1 MNRFITMLLSAVI
14 ACTSVQVPVLAEMAP
29 VMHEIY
35 VSPDGNDEATG
46 SKESP
51 FRTVERARDEVRKL
65 NDNMTAD
72 INVYLREGVYRLEE
86 TLEFT
91 SDDSGTNGYYVNYK
105 SYPGEEA
112 VISGAKKIEG
122 WKKTSD
128 GKMWTANVDGIEYAP
143 QLYVN
148 NRRARRAQSEELID
162 VDAFYTLPG
171 SKEAADGL
179 ISKNTKYASYKNA
192 EDIQLHFARGWRS
205 YTINV
210 ERISASS
217 EGSRFLLRQ
226 PSLKAMMGLIS
237 TVSHSVE
244 PGHNFI
250 LENAFEELDVEGEFY
265 YDRSEKKLYYLPRS
279 DENMATAEVEL
290 PVLEQLMTI
299 RGAHGGNKVKNITF
313 DSLTMGHTAWLRM
326 CRYGHIGDQAGDM
339 LPEETKWITEPGFTM
354 VPATIQMNFAEK
366 VNFTN
371 NKICDIGDAG
381 IGMYNGVSGCRVE
394 GNAFFDIGDSAVT
407 IGTADYTYGS
417 KETDGTNVAAGKIAS
432 ASSYD
437 LYGNPFNAIDGNRKT
452 AWNPPKAGPH
462 WLQIDLGEKYSIDRI
477 EIDDRIDSPSA
488 SNTRNNIEIL
498 ASNDADF
505 QRYKV
510 IASLGPVPYEQYG
523 TAVLKSNT
531 DEKFRYVR
539 VSRKEYFLVP
549 EVRVISKDI
558 GTTAGIEICSN
569 NSVTNN
575 VITRIGLMNYGAPG
589 VTAYYVQGM
598 DISHNHFYDIP
609 YSGISEGWGWT
620 NYPDNVECRDNR
632 LNYNLLE
639 NHMQVAF
646 DGGGIYMLGNQINTT
661 EIGNYVRE
669 QHNNLAALYLDSG
682 SERITLKNNVT
693 EVAPFAF
700 SSAGISA
707 NNLWKDNWS
716 TGSHS
721 VINLNENCLIDN
733 NQLIIP
739 GNAPLE
745 AVAVM
750 KNAGVEEK
758 YRGLEEKAGKNYW
771 PVSREMLTNNAKKEI
786 VMGLMGD
793 ATFVGQYLTYYI
805 HSAQEWLKIA
815 EVGSGLCQYPQE
827 AVDRLYAALDEANTV
842 VAKEPVNRDDILE
855 ARWTLFDRIEEFKNS
870 KITYPVDEL
879 VEIAEKELE
888 NTVIGSDEGMNA
900 QYDYNVLVGA
910 IKEAQK
916 YPDDEIIK
924 QYLEQ
929 SIISLRKNKVN
940 FDILSASLPDQTGS
954 AVIDK
959 ENNLVTVPVKHL
971 ADLSAIK
978 PNLGINSQVRITPS
992 LDVPQN
998 FTKDVVYT
1006 ISSLD
1011 GKHSKQWTVRAQ
1023 KPIPLSQEGAVSLKD
1038 AIADKDNWNMF
1049 SSMNCSNYSGEIY
1062 GDITMNFDME
1072 IASREMSYPGFVF
1085 RTQDPDKDFT
1095 QKGNATYILIF
1106 TPGQIEFYRFNDGIR
1121 TQFYGP
1127 VASVPAIFGGAIQT
1141 DAFKLGTGLKNKME
1155 IVTRNEGDGVRL
1167 KCTIN
1172 GEVIFDFVDNYPG
1185 AILDAG
1191 YIGTV
1196 SPDSPV
1202 ILTAE

>member
-1 MNRFITMLLSAVI
+1 MKKFITMLLSATLL
-14 ACTSVQVPVLAEMAP
+14 TSCLPGAVFAEKTDAMY
-29 VMHEIY
+29 EIY
-35 VSPDGNDEATG
+35 VSVDGSDDGDG
-46 SKESP
+46 SFKAP
-51 FRTVERARDEVRKL
+51 FKTIERARDEVRKL

-72 INVYLREGVYRLEE
+72 INVYLRGGVYRLDK

-91 SDDSGTNGYYVNYK
+91 PEDSGTNGYYVNYK

-112 VISGAKKIEG
+112 QISGAKKITGFE
-122 WKKTSD
+122 KTSD
-128 GKMWTANVDGIEYAP
+128 GRMWVADVDGIEYAP

-148 NRRARRAQSEELID
+148 NRRARRAQSEEFID
-162 VDAFYTLPG
+162 VDAMYSLPG
-171 SKEAADGL
+171 STEAADG
-179 ISKNTKYASYKNA
+179 IVNKDTKYASYKSQ

-210 ERISASS
+210 EKISASS
-217 EGSRFLLRQ
+217 EGSKFQLRQ

-237 TVSHSVE
+237 TVSHSVDK
-244 PGHNFI
+244 GHNFI

-265 YDRSEKKLYYLPRS
+265 YNRNEKKIYYIPRP
-279 DENMATAEVEL
+279 DEDMTKADVEL
-290 PVLEQLMTI
+290 PVLEQLMNIKGEYSTK
-299 RGAHGGNKVKNITF
+299 KVENICF
-313 DSLTMGHTAWLRM
+313 DSLTLGHTAWIRM

-339 LPEETKWITEPGFTM
+339 LPEEEEWITEPGFTM
-354 VPATIQMNFAEK
+354 VPATIQMNYANK

-381 IGMYNGVSGCRVE
+381 IGMYNAVSSCKIE
-394 GNAFFDIGDSAVT
+394 GNAFYDIGDSAVT
-407 IGTADYTYGS
+407 IGTADFVYSS
-417 KETDGTNVAAGKIAS
+417 KETDGTNVAAGKKAS

-437 LYGNPFNAIDGNRKT
+437 LYGNPYNAIDGNVKT

-462 WLQIDLGEKYSIDRI
+462 WLQIDLGEAYSIDRI
-477 EIDDRIDSPSA
+477 EIDDRIDSPSS

-498 ASNDADF
+498 GSNDEDF
-505 QRYKV
+505 KNYKLV
-510 IASLGPVPYEQYG
+510 ASLGPEAFEQYG
-523 TAVLKSNT
+523 TAVLQSKTN
-531 DEKFRYVR
+531 EKFRYVR
-539 VSRKEYFLVP
+539 VSRKEYFLLP
-549 EVRVISKDI
+549 EIRVISKDP
-558 GTTAGIEICSN
+558 GVSKGVEICSN

-609 YSGISEGWGWT
+609 YSGISEGWGWI

-693 EVAPFAF
+693 EIAPFSF
-700 SSAGISA
+700 SSAGVSA

-716 TGSHS
+716 TGTHS
-721 VINLNENCLIDN
+721 VININENCLVDN
-733 NQLIIP
+733 NSIIIP
-739 GNAPLE
+739 GNAPVD

-750 KNAGVEEK
+750 KNAGVEER

-786 VMGLMGD
+786 VMGLMSD
-793 ATFVGQYLTYYI
+793 ATFVNQYLVYYI
-805 HSAQEWLKIA
+805 HSAQEWLRMA
-815 EVGSGLCQYPQE
+815 EVGEELCQYPQA
-827 AVDRLYAALDEANTV
+827 AVDALNAAIDEANAA
-842 VAKEPVNRDDILE
+842 VAKEPVIRDEILD
-855 ARWTLFDRIEEFKNS
+855 ARWKFFDAIEKFKNS
-870 KITYPVDEL
+870 KVTYSTDKLISIAQEEL
-879 VEIAEKELE
+879 R
-888 NTVIGSDEGMNA
+888 TSVIGSAEGMNA
-900 QYDYNVLVGA
+900 KYDYDRLKGA
-910 IKEAQK
+910 IEEAEK
-916 YPDDEIIK
+916 YPDDETVK

-929 SIISLRKNKVN
+929 SIISIRENKVN
-940 FDILSASLPDQTGS
+940 FNIHSASLPEQSGS
-954 AVIDK
+954 VVIDNEK
-959 ENNLVTVPVKHL
+959 QTVTIPVKHL
-971 ADLSAIK
+971 TDLTSLA
-978 PNLGINSQVRITPS
+978 PTLGINSQVNIFPS
-992 LDVPQN
+992 LEIPRD
-998 FTKDVVYT
+998 FTNGAEYVV
-1006 ISSLD
+1006 SSLD
-1011 GKHSKQWTVRAQ
+1011 GQHSKTWTVYAQ
-1023 KPIPLSQEGAVSLKD
+1023 KPVPINSDTSMSLKE

-1049 SSMNCSNYSGEIY
+1049 SGMNCSNYSGEIY
-1062 GDITMNFDME
+1062 GDVAMTFDME

-1095 QKGNATYILIF
+1095 QVGNATYIMIF
-1106 TPGQIEFYRFNDGIR
+1106 TPGNIEFYRFNDGVR

-1127 VASVPAIFGGAIQT
+1127 VVSVPQLLGGAIST
-1141 DAFKLGTGLKNKME
+1141 NAFKFGTGVKNKME
-1155 IVTRNEGDGVRL
+1155 IVCKNEGDGVRL

-1172 GEVIFDFVDNYPG
+1172 GEGIFDFVDNYPG
-1185 AILDAG
+1185 AITDAG

-1202 ILTAE
+1202 VLTAD